1 MTASV
6 HSDPD
11 MRPPAALRDRRA
23 VVVGGTAG
31 IGLAIATAMAA
42 ADASVTLV
50 GRDTARGHKATEDI
64 ARQAIG
70 AAVAFVRADACDPR
84 ALSAAMDAIAAR
96 SRGIDVLVHCVGG
109 YFTPSPF
116 ESTTVEVID
125 SKLRSHLASAM
136 YTVHA
141 ALPHMIR
148 AGGGCILTV
157 ASDAAKTAT
166 PGESVIGAAKAAV
179 AMFSRTLALEVA
191 RHGIRVNC
199 LTPSIV
205 RGTLT
210 YDRLMA
216 DPFSRKL
223 FEKAE
228 RRARLG
234 VVTPED
240 IAPLAVFLASDGA
253 ARITGQTISIN
264 GGISAA

>member
-1 MTASV
+1 MTDHDEKVAGA
-6 HSDPD
+6 P
-11 MRPPAALRDRRA
+11 LRDRHA

-31 IGLAIATAMAA
+31 IGLAIAAAMAA
-42 ADASVTLV
+42 AGAAVTLV
-50 GRDTARGHKATEDI
+50 GRDRSRG
-64 ARQAIG
+64 R
-70 AAVAFVRADACDPR
+70 AAVAAVRSGDGGPPVHFEQADACDPE
-84 ALSAAMDAIAAR
+84 ALAGAMVAIAAR
-96 SRGIDVLVHCVGG
+96 SARIDVLVHCVGG
-109 YFTPSPF
+109 YFTPAPF
-116 ESTTVEVID
+116 ETTTIEVID

-148 AGGGCILTV
+148 GGGGCVIMV

-191 RHGIRVNC
+191 RHAIRVNC
-199 LTPSIV
+199 ITPSIV

-234 VVTPED
+234 IVTPED
-240 IAPLAVFLASDGA
+240 IGPLAVFLAGDGA
-253 ARITGQTISIN
+253 ARITGQTISVN